1 MNDDEII
8 ELYWNRNEHAIEETS
23 NKYDKYLM
31 KISNNIISNIE
42 DNKECVNDTYLKAW
56 NSIPPYRPKALL
68 VFLSKITRQL
78 SIDMYRKKSAAKRI
92 KSDYQVSLTELEDII
107 PDSKEV
113 HTEIETRLLK
123 ESINN
128 FLKSLNK
135 DERDVFIARY
145 FYFYPIK
152 KIATYCD
159 MSESKVKS
167 VLFRTRKKLKDY
179 LNKEGY
185 DI

>member
-1 MNDDEII
+1 MNNNEII
-8 ELYWNRNEHAIEETS
+8 ELYWNRKESAIKETA
-23 NKYDKYLM
+23 NKYDNYLM
-31 KISNNIISNIE
+31 RISNNIIPNIE
-42 DNKECVNDTYLKAW
+42 DNKECVNDTYLKTW
-56 NSIPPYRPKALL
+56 NSIPPYRPKAFLP
-68 VFLSKITRQL
+68 FLSKITRQL
-78 SIDMYRKKSAAKRI
+78 SIDMYRKKNASKRL
-92 KSDYQVSLTELEDII
+92 SSQYQVSLTELDEII

-113 HTEIETRLLK
+113 HTEIETKALK

-128 FLKSLNK
+128 FLKPLNK

-152 KIATYCD
+152 KIASYCD